1 MGKKMTK
8 LNMKKIAKFSLY
20 GGIGAVGLYSIVGFY
35 GVPYILTNIV
45 PQKLQELT
53 KSNICKIEKATFNPF
68 SFELNLYNIKLT
80 TPKDSKLIA
89 IKHINVD
96 FNLLDTLQK
105 NKIYLQNIFI
115 DTPSINIEKYE
126 NGEFNF
132 LYLLA
137 LGQDEEKKESK
148 EPLKLHIGSFKIQNG
163 DFAYNDTDTPQK
175 LIANLKNIDFG
186 IVNLDTTQDFKDVTK
201 ITLNSAFQTSGLVD
215 FQSNLTLALVG
226 SFDKKELQTF
236 KFNVK
241 DLEVGIAK
249 SIFIDKSPKKPYKV
263 MVENLKVRSSDF
275 NSNLDTPFGANLAI
289 ENIAVTQL
297 SNDKK
302 IFLLDKILTDIKECD
317 LQNKNIIIDRVSFI
331 NPTLNLKRVSNGKI
345 DLEDFIP
352 RGKKGDKQTTIPKK
366 EKAWDYMISKIAIE
380 NGKFD
385 IYDEVPNPRV
395 PFLIDR
401 FNLEVTNLGS
411 VTTKELH
418 LTLDTYL
425 NQTSQIKLDTTA
437 RLDTMRLNGLYAI
450 NGIQLPL
457 FNPYMKEFTHIEP
470 IRGKI
475 STNGKFD
482 YTNKFASV
490 DGKISLN
497 DWVINDNR
505 DNSVLFGWNT
515 IGVTPFVFSQ
525 KNNAL
530 KIKQLNIDG
539 LYTNI
544 NLDKSKTL
552 NFSGLAKNSEQPQN
566 TKEDTN
572 QTKQIVVAQKETT
585 KEKGNPFQFDLQKLY
600 IQKSSA
606 NFSDESLPL
615 PFKTYI
621 SNLNGTV
628 ENISSSTDVNATVA
642 LKGSVDDI
650 GTALINGKVYV
661 ANPKDFAKI
670 KVVFENLELK
680 QYTPYSMEFL
690 GYAID
695 DGRLFL
701 DLDYNLNNKI
711 LQSSNIVSINQIQLG
726 KEKAGGS
733 PWPLGLAVAILED
746 SDGIIHLDLPI
757 EGNVD
762 EPDFKYGKIVWK
774 TIGNVF
780 TKIITSPFKMF
791 SSILGLDNDKID
803 DIEFAYGD
811 SSVLPSEVKKLD
823 SVATILAKRKKL
835 KLSVSGNY
843 DAQKDTEALKRKQL
857 LKNASKTQS
866 AEMEFDSLDGITL
879 EIAEQLGDKKI
890 EDIKKHKQQFQ
901 TDYKDEKEFETNYR
915 NFLVKKLI
923 ESEVVTQNDL
933 IKLGEKRAQS
943 ILEYLANK
951 HQITDI
957 ATTKVSDIQSSKDD
971 EKLKSK
977 LSLLPK

>member
-1 MGKKMTK
+1 MGKKMIK

-20 GGIGAVGLYSIVGFY
+20 GGIGAVGLYSIIGFY
-35 GVPYILTNIV
+35 GIPYILTNIA

-80 TPKDSKLIA
+80 TQKDSKLIA

-105 NKIYLQNIFI
+105 GKIYLQNIFI

-132 LYLLA
+132 SYLLA

-148 EPLKLHIGSFKIQNG
+148 EPLKIHIGSFKIQNG
-163 DFAYNDTDTPQK
+163 DFVYNDTDTPQK
-175 LIANLKNIDFG
+175 LIANLKNINFG

-201 ITLNSAFQTSGLVD
+201 ITLNSALQTSGLVD
-215 FQSNLTLALVG
+215 FQSNLTLAVVG

-241 DLEVGIAK
+241 DLEVGIDK

-263 MVENLKVRSSDF
+263 MVENLKVQSSDF

-331 NPTLNLKRVSNGKI
+331 NPILNLKRVSDGKI

-352 RGKKGDKQTTIPKK
+352 RGKKEDKQTTIPKK
-366 EKAWDYMISKIAIE
+366 EKAWDYTISKIAIE

-411 VTTKELH
+411 DTTKELH
-418 LTLDTYL
+418 LALDTYL
-425 NQTSQIKLDTTA
+425 NQTSQIKLNTTV
-437 RLDTMRLNGLYAI
+437 RLDTMQLNGLYAI

-457 FNPYMKEFTHIEP
+457 FNPYMKDFTHMEP

-497 DWVINDNR
+497 DWVINDSR

-552 NFSGLAKNSEQPQN
+552 NFSGLVKNSEQPQN

-572 QTKQIVVAQKETT
+572 QTKQIVVVQKETT
-585 KEKGNPFQFDLQKLY
+585 KEKENSFQFDLQKLY

-642 LKGSVDDI
+642 LKGGVDDI

-701 DLDYNLNNKI
+701 NLDYNLNNKI

-866 AEMEFDSLDGITL
+866 AEMEFDSFDGITL

-901 TDYKDEKEFETNYR
+901 TDYKDEKEFETKYR

-933 IKLGEKRAQS
+933 IKLGEKRTQS
-943 ILEYLANK
+943 ILDYLANK
-951 HQITDI
+951 HQIIDI
-957 ATTKVSDIQSSKDD
+957 TTTKVNEIQSRKDD